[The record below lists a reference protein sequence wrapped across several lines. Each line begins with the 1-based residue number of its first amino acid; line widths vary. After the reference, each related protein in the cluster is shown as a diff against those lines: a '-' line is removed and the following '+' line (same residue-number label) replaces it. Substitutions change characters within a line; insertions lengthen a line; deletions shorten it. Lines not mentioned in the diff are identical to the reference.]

1 MTAPPS
7 PPRRLRVA
15 TLIGTR
21 PELIKMS
28 RIIAEL
34 DRHTDHILIHSG
46 QNHAP
51 ELAADLFADLS
62 IRQPDF
68 WLGAAGGSPVDTIAN
83 SLKAFDEVLGKTTP
97 DAVMIYGDTDTGLA
111 AIAAKRRKFPI
122 FHLEAGN
129 RCFDQIVPEETNR
142 RLIDHLSDV
151 NLVLSEHARRL
162 LLAEGLPADRIF
174 HIGSPMLEVLAHY
187 HDRIAA
193 STILDRL
200 ELEPSGYLLAS
211 VHRAENVDTAED
223 LRSVLDSLV
232 AAAEH
237 CDVDVVV
244 STHPRTRKRLEAM
257 GLAGDELRRLRFL
270 PPFAFTDFVKLQKHA
285 LCVLSDSGSLT
296 EEAAILDLPAV
307 ALRRQHERFE
317 GMDEGTVVMGGIGP
331 DRVIQAI
338 DLVLAQRRSDARTV
352 RMIRSY
358 DVPDV
363 SRQVVRLVVS
373 YVDYVRRVVWKL
385 PAGKRDA

>member
-1 MTAPPS
+1 MMSYPR
-7 PPRRLRVA
+7 PRRLRVV

-28 RIIAEL
+28 QIIAEL
-34 DRHTDHILIHSG
+34 DRHTDHILVHSG

-51 ELAADLFADLS
+51 GLAADLFADLA

-68 WLGAAGGSPVDTIAN
+68 WLSAAGASAVDTIAN
-83 SLKAFDEVLGKTTP
+83 TLKAFDEVLGQTAP

-111 AIAAKRRKFPI
+111 TLAAKRRKIPI

-187 HDRIAA
+187 RNRIEA

-200 ELEPSGYLLAS
+200 ELQPSGYLLAS
-211 VHRAENVDTAED
+211 VHRAENVDSAED
-223 LRSVLDSLV
+223 LRSVLECLF
-232 AAAEH
+232 AAAVH

-244 STHPRTRKRLEAM
+244 STHPRTRARLEAM
-257 GLAGDELRRLRFL
+257 GLADDELRRLRFL
-270 PPFAFTDFVKLQKHA
+270 PPFVFTDFVKLQQHA

-317 GMDEGTVVMGGIGP
+317 GMDEGTVVMGGIEP
-331 DRVIQAI
+331 ERVIEAI
-338 DLVLAQRRSDARTV
+338 DLVLAQRRSGARTV
-352 RMIRSY
+352 RIIRSY

-373 YVDYVRRVVWKL
+373 YVDYVRRVVWKIS
-385 PAGKRDA
+385 ASRRDA